1 MSRLAAKSQKGKDI
15 NLSLQDDEDLA
26 SEDSDQL
33 NRSVLSDVSEEDNNA
48 YFKSKL
54 IYQKRALLRKNLTL

>member
-1 MSRLAAKSQKGKDI
+1 MSRLAAKSQKGKAI